1 MAINMLKKGKVFSII
16 FLLVL
21 IDQLTKFVFRDVD
34 SIGNFIYL
42 KSYRNTGSAFSLF
55 SGVEYYNWFIIIL
68 SIIIF
73 CICLYK
79 YRDFVSNK
87 YYLFS
92 FIFFISGV
100 ICNFFDRLFLGYV
113 RDFIGIKYFS
123 IFNIADIYLSLAFI
137 ILIYYEIRGNQKI

>member
-113 RDFIGIKYFS
+113 RDFIGIKMCFPKS
-123 IFNIADIYLSLAFI
+123 PYLDSSVI
-137 ILIYYEIRGNQKI
+137 